1 MSDTDSIQALTDS
14 IREFARERD
23 WEQFHDPKSLI
34 LALTGEVG
42 ELAELFQWIKAD
54 EATARFAEPE
64 RKRRAEEE
72 ISDVLIYLLR
82 LADVLNIDVG
92 NAAERKLEHGR
103 RRFAPSE
110 FSGIAPDKV

>member
-1 MSDTDSIQALTDS
+1 MSETDSIQALTDS
-14 IREFARERD
+14 IREFARERN

-42 ELAELFQWIKAD
+42 ELAELFQWIKAE
-54 EATARFAEPE
+54 EATDRFAEPA

-82 LADVLNIDVG
+82 LADVLSIDVG
-92 NAAERKLEHGR
+92 SAAERKLEDGR
-103 RRFAPSE
+103 QRFAPSK
-110 FSGIAPDKV
+110 FSGVAPDKI